1 MKEGL
6 NIPWPT
12 FQWMV
17 TRQALERAF
26 LDVTV
31 QEACI
36 FAVVKPTGEVVRL
49 PADNDIMDFVKEY
62 VITGFLR
69 TRRRVEALS
78 LLRDS
83 RLSKLEIEL
92 RGTPDFCAKAAELVQ
107 DYCETLRS
115 RTALIILTKFV
126 SSGKVLLGFFQLS
139 QGAVIALYPSR
150 KELKVVRKAFR
161 KFEKA
166 FTMPSLVTGFDVSSF
181 QRSKSRYF
189 EKFMEVKR
197 PPTAEELLEQLVE
210 DNDIETLSELVA
222 ISKRNPGSGQAR
234 VRIEMADTKADVRL
248 DEVKSSLASAAKTFV
263 VLRQGAEA
271 WVRVGKKRL
280 AVDSE
285 GLPQIADLIRERALV

>member
-1 MKEGL
+1 MA
-6 NIPWPT
+6 
-12 FQWMV
+12 
-17 TRQALERAF
+17 TRQALERAL
-26 LDVTV
+26 LDVSV
-31 QEACI
+31 QEVCI
-36 FAVVKPTGEVVRL
+36 FAVVKPTSEVVRL
-49 PADNDIMDFVKEY
+49 PTDNDIVNFLKEY

-83 RLSKLEIEL
+83 KLSKFEMEL
-92 RGTPDFCAKAAELVQ
+92 RGAPNFCTKAAELVQ

-126 SSGKVLLGFFQLS
+126 FGGKALLGFFQLS

-161 KFEKA
+161 RFEKA
-166 FTMPSLVTGFDVSSF
+166 FTMPSLVAGFEVSSF

-210 DNDIETLSELVA
+210 DKGIETLSELVA
-222 ISKRNPGSGQAR
+222 LSKRNPGSGQAR

-248 DEVKSSLASAAKTFV
+248 DEVKNSLASAAKTFV

-271 WVRVGKKRL
+271 WIRIGKKKLR
-280 AVDSE
+280 VDSE